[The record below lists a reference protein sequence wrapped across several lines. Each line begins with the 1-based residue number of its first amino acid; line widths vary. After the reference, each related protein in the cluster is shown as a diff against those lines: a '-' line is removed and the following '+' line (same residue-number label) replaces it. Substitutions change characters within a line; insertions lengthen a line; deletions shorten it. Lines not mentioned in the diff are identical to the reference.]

1 MYKYILK
8 RLIMMIPVIVGVVTI
23 VFIMN
28 RLTPGNPARQL
39 LGEDASEEAV
49 EAMEEELGL
58 NDPILV
64 QYVKYVWNI
73 VTKGDFG
80 ISYQTKQPVITEV
93 LARFPT
99 TFMLALV
106 SMALRQSSA
115 SRWESYQLPD
125 STPGL
130 TIVPWWLLWLVYP
143 CQTSGRD

>member
-64 QYVKYVWNI
+64 QYV
-73 VTKGDFG
+73 
-80 ISYQTKQPVITEV
+80 
-93 LARFPT
+93 
-99 TFMLALV
+99 
-106 SMALRQSSA
+106 
-115 SRWESYQLPD
+115 
-125 STPGL
+125 
-130 TIVPWWLLWLVYP
+130 
-143 CQTSGRD
+143 